1 MEKARNK
8 LSVAKKLLD
17 SKAYDDAV
25 SRAYYAVFHAAQ
37 AMLLIEG
44 LSADTHH
51 GVVTLF
57 GLHFV
62 KTGKIDK
69 KFGRYLANLKDNR
82 ENGDYEIF
90 STIDE
95 EVAQKA
101 VKEAGEFVAEINEFI
116 TQEIGEIWL
125 KD

>member
-1 MEKARNK
+1 
-8 LSVAKKLLD
+8 L
-17 SKAYDDAV
+17 
-25 SRAYYAVFHAAQ
+25 
-37 AMLLIEG
+37 
-44 LSADTHH
+44 
-51 GVVTLF
+51 
-57 GLHFV
+57 
-62 KTGKIDK
+62 DK